1 MSLPLSVGASG
12 EEVRDLHRRL
22 AAAGHRLTSD
32 LAYFGAATATA
43 IKQFQASHG
52 LDSTG
57 ICDLATWNTLV
68 EASYNLGDRAIYY
81 TQPMLRGDDIA
92 DLQLRLGSLGFDAGR
107 ADGIFGPETERAVA
121 DFQRNAGLTS
131 DGVAGPQTIAELV
144 RLSARADTS
153 KSVAQVREHE
163 ELRTRP
169 RQLAGLRVAVGQ
181 NGPYHALVH
190 LVGRQIREQG
200 AVVLEEHHP
209 DWSTQAR
216 NANEF
221 RSQVFLAITP
231 SDDDSC
237 DVAYFATTGFTSAGG
252 RHLAEICAELVPP
265 ALGIAD
271 GTASGMRVAILR
283 ETRMPAVLCRIGS
296 PSRVVSQNAGVAA
309 ALVEAL
315 QQWVQRPAVTRLVD
329 SFIHHKVWKSL

>member
-1 MSLPLSVGASG
+1 MSLPLTVGASG

-22 AAAGHRLTSD
+22 AAAGYRLTSSG
-32 LAYFGAATATA
+32 AYYSASTAAL
-43 IKQFQASHG
+43 IEQFQSAHG
-52 LDSTG
+52 LDATG
-57 ICDLATWNTLV
+57 VCDQATWNTLV
-68 EASYNLGDRAIYY
+68 EASYKLGDRAIYY

-131 DGVAGPQTIAELV
+131 DGVAGQQTIAELV
-144 RLSARADTS
+144 RLSARADITH
-153 KSVAQVREHE
+153 SVAQVREHE
-163 ELRTRP
+163 ELRSRP
-169 RQLAGLRVAVGQ
+169 RQLVGLRVAVGQ
-181 NGPYHALVH
+181 NGPFHALVH
-190 LVGRQIREQG
+190 LVGRQIREHG

-221 RSQVFLAITP
+221 RSQVFVAITP
-231 SDDDSC
+231 NDDDHC

-252 RHLAEICAELVPP
+252 RQLAEICADLLPT
-265 ALGIAD
+265 ALGLTS
-271 GTASGMRVAILR
+271 GTASGMRMAILR
-283 ETRMPAVLCRIGS
+283 ETRMPAVLCRVGS
-296 PSRVVSQNAGVAA
+296 PARVVSQNAAVAA

-315 QQWVQRPAVTRLVD
+315 HQWVQRPALND
-329 SFIHHKVWKSL
+329 

>member
-1 MSLPLSVGASG
+1 MSLPLSIGATG

-22 AAAGHRLTSD
+22 SAAGHRVTSE
-32 LAYFGAATATA
+32 LAYYSPSTATA
-43 IKQFQASHG
+43 IEQFQIAHG
-52 LDSTG
+52 LDATG
-57 ICDLATWNTLV
+57 ICDQATWNTLV
-68 EASYNLGDRAIYY
+68 EASYKLGDRAIYH

-144 RLSARADTS
+144 RLSARADTTR
-153 KSVAQVREHE
+153 SVAQVREDE
-163 ELRTRP
+163 ELRSRP

-181 NGPYHALVH
+181 NGPFHALVH

-221 RSQVFLAITP
+221 GSQVFLAITP
-231 SDDDSC
+231 SDEDGC

-252 RHLAEICAELVPP
+252 RHLAEICAQLLPG
-265 ALGIAD
+265 ALGLPS
-271 GTASGMRVAILR
+271 GTANGMRVAILR
-283 ETRMPAVLCRIGS
+283 ETRMPAVLCRLGS
-296 PSRVVSQNAGVAA
+296 PTRVVGQNAGVAA
-309 ALVEAL
+309 ALLEAL
-315 QQWVQRPAVTRLVD
+315 QQWVQWPPVTE
-329 SFIHHKVWKSL
+329 

>member
-22 AAAGHRLTSD
+22 AAVGHRLTSE
-32 LAYFGAATATA
+32 LSHYSAATAA
-43 IKQFQASHG
+43 AVALFQSAHG
-52 LDSTG
+52 LDATG
-57 ICDLATWNTLV
+57 VCDQPTWNTLV
-68 EASYNLGDRAIYY
+68 EASYKLGDRAVYY
-81 TQPMLRGDDIA
+81 TQPMLRGDDVA

-131 DGVAGPQTIAELV
+131 DGVAGQQTIAELV

-153 KSVAQVREHE
+153 RSVAQVRDHE
-163 ELRTRP
+163 ALRSRP

-181 NGPYHALVH
+181 NGPCHALVH
-190 LVGRQIREQG
+190 LVARQIREHG
-200 AVVLEEHHP
+200 AVVLEEHQP

-221 RSQVFLAITP
+221 GAAVFVAVTS
-231 SDDDSC
+231 SDDDGC
-237 DVAYFATTGFTSAGG
+237 DVSYFATTGFTSAGG
-252 RHLAEICAELVPP
+252 LQLAELCAQLLPR
-265 ALGIAD
+265 ALGLGP

-283 ETRMPAVLCRIGS
+283 ETRMPAVLCRVG
-296 PSRVVSQNAGVAA
+296 PPTRVVSRNAEVAA

-315 QQWVQRPAVTRLVD
+315 HLWVQRPPIND
-329 SFIHHKVWKSL
+329 

>member
-22 AAAGHRLTSD
+22 AAAGHRLTTD
-32 LAYFGAATATA
+32 LARYTQSTAAA
-43 IKQFQASHG
+43 IGQFQTAHG
-52 LDSTG
+52 LDATG
-57 ICDLATWNTLV
+57 ICDQVTWNTLV
-68 EASYNLGDRAIYY
+68 EASYKLGDRAIYH

-131 DGVAGPQTIAELV
+131 DGVAGQQTIAELL

-153 KSVAQVREHE
+153 HSVAQVRDHE
-163 ELRTRP
+163 ELRSRP
-169 RQLAGLRVAVGQ
+169 RQLAGLRVAVGE
-181 NGPYHALVH
+181 NGPFHALVH

-221 RSQVFLAITP
+221 GSQVFVAITS

-252 RHLAEICAELVPP
+252 RHLAEICAGLLPA
-265 ALGIAD
+265 ALGLPSA
-271 GTASGMRVAILR
+271 TASGMRIAILR
-283 ETRMPAVLCRIGS
+283 ETRMPAVLCRVGS

-315 QQWVQRPAVTRLVD
+315 QQWVLGPPLNG
-329 SFIHHKVWKSL
+329 

>member
-12 EEVRDLHRRL
+12 EAVRDLHRRL
-22 AAAGHRLTSD
+22 AAAGHRPTSD
-32 LAYFGAATATA
+32 LAHYGTSTAAAVG
-43 IKQFQASHG
+43 QFQAAHG

-57 ICDLATWNTLV
+57 ICDQATWNTLV
-68 EASYNLGDRAIYY
+68 EASYKLGDRAIYH

-131 DGVAGPQTIAELV
+131 DGVAGQQTIAELM

-153 KSVAQVREHE
+153 RSVAQVREQE
-163 ELRTRP
+163 ELRSRP
-169 RQLAGLRVAVGQ
+169 RQLAGMRVAVGQ
-181 NGPYHALVH
+181 NGPFHALAH
-190 LVGRQIREQG
+190 LVGRLVREQG

-209 DWSTQAR
+209 DWSTHAR

-221 RSQVFLAITP
+221 GSQVFVAIMP
-231 SDDDSC
+231 SDDDGC
-237 DVAYFATTGFTSAGG
+237 DVAYFATTGFASAGG
-252 RHLAEICAELVPP
+252 RQLAEICAQLLPP
-265 ALGIAD
+265 ALGI
-271 GTASGMRVAILR
+271 TAGKVSGMRVAILR
-283 ETRMPAVLCRIGS
+283 ETRMPAVLCRVGS
-296 PSRVVSQNAGVAA
+296 PTRVVSRNAAVAG

-315 QQWVQRPAVTRLVD
+315 HQWVHPPTVND
-329 SFIHHKVWKSL
+329 

>member
-1 MSLPLSVGASG
+1 MSLPLSVGSSG

-22 AAAGHRLTSD
+22 TAVGHRLTAD
-32 LAYFGAATATA
+32 LSHYSVSTAAAVE
-43 IKQFQASHG
+43 QFQSAHG
-52 LDSTG
+52 LDATG
-57 ICDLATWNTLV
+57 VCDQATWNTLV
-68 EASYNLGDRAIYY
+68 EASYKLGDRAVYY

-131 DGVAGPQTIAELV
+131 DGVAGPQSIAELM

-153 KSVAQVREHE
+153 RSVAQVRDHE
-163 ELRTRP
+163 ALRSRP

-181 NGPYHALVH
+181 NGPFHALVH

-221 RSQVFLAITP
+221 GSQVFVAVTP
-231 SDDDSC
+231 SDDDGC
-237 DVAYFATTGFTSAGG
+237 AVAYFATTGFTSAGG
-252 RHLAEICAELVPP
+252 LQLAEICAELLPS
-265 ALGIAD
+265 ALGLRS
-271 GTASGMRVAILR
+271 GTVSGMRMAILR
-283 ETRMPAVLCRIGS
+283 ETRMPAVLCRLGS
-296 PSRVVSQNAGVAA
+296 PTRVVTHNAAVAA
-309 ALVEAL
+309 TLVGAL
-315 QQWVQRPAVTRLVD
+315 QQWVQRPPVND
-329 SFIHHKVWKSL
+329 